1 MQAIRVNVRRAC
13 TKHQEAL
20 ERVQALMLAVR
31 QADEN
36 YRIVHNR
43 YLNQLSILT
52 DLLDASRVRL
62 EAQMQLTAA
71 RAEVIYTYSHLL
83 QTCGSL

>member
-1 MQAIRVNVRRAC
+1 
-13 TKHQEAL
+13 
-20 ERVQALMLAVR
+20 MLAVR

-71 RAEVIYTYSHLL
+71 RAEVIYTYYQLL

>member
-1 MQAIRVNVRRAC
+1 
-13 TKHQEAL
+13 
-20 ERVQALMLAVR
+20 MLAVR

-36 YRIVHNR
+36 YSIVHNR

-71 RAEVIYTYSHLL
+71 RAEVIYTYYQLL

>member
-1 MQAIRVNVRRAC
+1 
-13 TKHQEAL
+13 
-20 ERVQALMLAVR
+20 MLAVR

-62 EAQMQLTAA
+62 EAQMQLTVA
-71 RAEVIYTYSHLL
+71 RAEVIYTYYQLL

>member
-1 MQAIRVNVRRAC
+1 
-13 TKHQEAL
+13 
-20 ERVQALMLAVR
+20 MLAVR

-71 RAEVIYTYSHLL
+71 RAEVIYTYCQLL